1 MMNKKRLA
9 ALALS
14 AVMAASTM
22 SFPVYAADFSDGATA
37 GTEVQVQSDFTSDA
51 AGSANV
57 EVQTI
62 TPTEETVETAGV
74 EEDGRK
80 VDPDSVKFYYNDP
93 GHKDFEVTY
102 RLIENPNKT
111 ETAYADPA
119 EAEYKK
125 ADCDN
130 PGMVRPVITILGEE
144 FKSKEWFVIPD
155 EPKLSNDGH
164 HFKAIDTLTTIF
176 PTHWKE
182 GEGVPLEEC
191 SICGATRT
199 GTDRLVIPPQEH
211 TYGDPVYVPDPDYIT
226 IDDDG
231 NVVDN
236 TNVETDEDGFVI
248 MKDGH
253 PVLKEAD
260 KDGHF
265 EIRYY
270 CTDSYCST
278 LETDCPDG
286 TKLKPMAGLK
296 GYYKSDKKT
305 EYAKQAYKAV
315 IEDQSPEIKTDLEE
329 REFFYPTVSLP
340 LVEESEIELYDCR
353 VGGTYTVA
361 YYTKDGK
368 RISDEVVN
376 VAPHH
381 YHVYHTA
388 VFANWKQAN
397 QCDVKTNKDG
407 SISVTN
413 NSCYLSVDYT
423 DVEHCSAKGCYGYE
437 HKLKTDTVEK
447 PNCKSGNVLSM
458 TAKTAAPAGKHV
470 INTDAKKEIAFTVAW
485 YGRYLTYADLLDV
498 IKSNKYDEYVK
509 LSAAPDCEVGGTV
522 TVSYI
527 CMVDK
532 KEVVETQDI
541 KVYPTDHTRAV
552 PTREE
557 KVDIVEPTCN
567 SNGSYTAVVK
577 CDICG
582 KEIERRENVMIPR
595 LPHTNEKNIDKGET
609 AIIYEDDKVTDKTAY
624 LKFVGDKVIDVNGE
638 TVKDKASATFTVPED
653 AKDGDSTVM
662 HCVGK
667 YAVKDDPDVFRDAF
681 GVSVQVYTNCD
692 KCGHNEVALNSQHK
706 VKLTVVDVQK
716 EGANGKAGSI
726 TLKATYRTS
735 EKKTVEAE
743 YTVPYF
749 STIEA
754 YNARLEEQPETPG
767 SKINGLHL
775 DSDGVWRYY
784 KDSVLQS
791 DYTGFVDY
799 AGRTFYVINGKLD
812 QTLTRLIIFD
822 NEWYYLIEGELTNYT
837 GVVLYDGEWFYVSK
851 GRLDDT
857 INGLV
862 EYNGGLFVFAEGRLA
877 DEANGMWISND
888 NKAYWTALGRV
899 CEEYTGVAM
908 YDNAF
913 FYVIDGKVAQDYNGT
928 VEYNGATFRVEN
940 GQLYGPI
947 K

>member
-22 SFPVYAADFSDGATA
+22 SFPVYAADFSDGATT
-37 GTEVQVQSDFTSDA
+37 TEAAPAVSAFTSD
-51 AGSANV
+51 V
-57 EVQTI
+57 EVQTAE
-62 TPTEETVETAGV
+62 PVEETAPVVAAG
-74 EEDGRK
+74 DTNGKK
-80 VDPDSVKFYYNDP
+80 VNNDSVTFWYNDKN
-93 GHKDFEVTY
+93 HKDFEVTY
-102 RLIENPNKT
+102 KLEGDGTEYSVMANP
-111 ETAYADPA
+111 DD
-119 EAEYKK
+119 AEYKK
-125 ADCDN
+125 ADCVN
-130 PGMVRPVITILGEE
+130 YGQVRPKVTILGEE
-144 FKSKEWFVIPD
+144 FESKTWFDIPTQPPLTSD
-155 EPKLSNDGH
+155 RQH
-164 HFKAIDTLTTIF
+164 HWDTIVKTETTKF
-176 PTHWKE
+176 PTHWTE
-182 GEGVPLEEC
+182 GTGINTLEC
-191 SICGATRT
+191 SICKAQMVDSKNPTT
-199 GTDRLVIPPQEH
+199 IPKQPH
-211 TYGDPVYVPDPDYIT
+211 TLESTVYYVPTDKNGHPTADPAKC
-226 IDDDG
+226 
-231 NVVDN
+231 NVKV
-236 TNVETDEDGFVI
+236 DEDGFVV
-248 MKDGH
+248 MEDGH
-253 PVLKEAD
+253 AVLIEKD
-260 KDGHF
+260 KDGYF
-265 EIRYY
+265 ETR
-270 CTDSYCST
+270 TYCSDPICKDMIYGVHYGDLT
-278 LETDCPDG
+278 T
-286 TKLKPMAGLK
+286 
-296 GYYKSDKKT
+296 GYYVEANKV
-305 EYAKQAYKAV
+305 ELAQQAYKAV
-315 IEDQSPEIKTDLEE
+315 IVAKSSEIANDDLVG

-340 LVEESEIELYDCR
+340 LVEESEIELKDCR

-388 VFANWKQAN
+388 VFANQNQAD
-397 QCDVKTNKDG
+397 QCAVKTNKDG

-447 PNCKSGNVLSM
+447 PNCLNGNSHVLSM
-458 TAKTAAPAGKHV
+458 TAKTAAPAEKHV
-470 INTDAKKEIAFTVAW
+470 INTKAKDAIARQV
-485 YGRYLTYADLLDV
+485 GNRYLTYAQLLT
-498 IKSNKYDEYVK
+498 IISKNGGYAK

-541 KVYPTDHTRAV
+541 KVYPTNHKRAV

-557 KVDIVEPTCN
+557 KVDIVEPTCD

-582 KEIERRENVMIPR
+582 KEIERRENVKIPR
-595 LPHTNEKNIDKGET
+595 LPHTNEKDKNNEDNAT
-609 AIIYEDDKVTDKTAY
+609 AATIYEDDIYTDKTAY
-624 LKFVGDKVIDVNGE
+624 LKFVGDKVIDFNGE
-638 TVKDKASATFTVPED
+638 TVKDKANAPFTMNNTDPT
-653 AKDGDSTVM
+653 KVM
-662 HCVGK
+662 QCVGT
-667 YAVKDDPDVFRDAF
+667 YAIKDDPAVFRDAF
-681 GVSVQVYTNCD
+681 GVSVKVYTNCD
-692 KCGHNEVALNSQHK
+692 ECGHNEVALASQAD

-735 EKKTVEAE
+735 EKKTIEAE

-784 KDSVLQS
+784 KYSALQS

-799 AGRTFYVINGKLD
+799 AGRTFYVINGELD

-862 EYNGGLFVFAEGRLA
+862 EYNGGLFVFVDGRLA
-877 DEANGMWISND
+877 DESNGMWISND

-940 GQLYGPI
+940 DQLCGPI

>member
-1 MMNKKRLA
+1 M
-9 ALALS
+9 
-14 AVMAASTM
+14 
-22 SFPVYAADFSDGATA
+22 
-37 GTEVQVQSDFTSDA
+37 
-51 AGSANV
+51 
-57 EVQTI
+57 I
-62 TPTEETVETAGV
+62 IVETA
-74 EEDGRK
+74 
-80 VDPDSVKFYYNDP
+80 
-93 GHKDFEVTY
+93 
-102 RLIENPNKT
+102 
-111 ETAYADPA
+111 
-119 EAEYKK
+119 
-125 ADCDN
+125 
-130 PGMVRPVITILGEE
+130 
-144 FKSKEWFVIPD
+144 
-155 EPKLSNDGH
+155 
-164 HFKAIDTLTTIF
+164 TTKF
-176 PTHWKE
+176 PTHWEE
-182 GEGVPLEEC
+182 GTGINTLEC
-191 SICGATRT
+191 SICGDQMVDSDNPTT
-199 GTDRLVIPPQEH
+199 IPEQPH
-211 TYGDPVYVPDPDYIT
+211 TLESTVYYVPTDEKGNPTADPAKC
-226 IDDDG
+226 
-231 NVVDN
+231 NVKV
-236 TNVETDEDGFVI
+236 DEDGFVVMEDGHAVLI
-248 MKDGH
+248 EKDKDGYFETRTYCSDSICKGKTWGV
-253 PVLKEAD
+253 PYRDLTTGYYVEAD
-260 KDGHF
+260 KV
-265 EIRYY
+265 E
-270 CTDSYCST
+270 
-278 LETDCPDG
+278 L
-286 TKLKPMAGLK
+286 AQ
-296 GYYKSDKKT
+296 
-305 EYAKQAYKAV
+305 QAYRAEIV
-315 IEDQSPEIKTDLEE
+315 DQSEEIETNLIG

-340 LVEESEIELYDCR
+340 LVEESEIELKDCR
-353 VGGTYTVA
+353 VGGTYTVT
-361 YYTKDGK
+361 YYTEDGK

-388 VFANWKQAN
+388 VFANQNQAD
-397 QCDVKTNKDG
+397 QCAVKTNEDG

-437 HKLKTDTVEK
+437 HRLKTGTVEK
-447 PNCKSGNVLSM
+447 PNCQSGNSHVLSM

-470 INTDAKKEIAFTVAW
+470 INTKAKDAIAAAVKKE
-485 YGRYLTYADLLDV
+485 GRYLTYADLLSA
-498 IKSNKYDEYVK
+498 INNNGGYAK

-557 KVDIVEPTCN
+557 KVDIVEPTCD

-582 KEIERRENVMIPR
+582 KEIERRENVKIPR
-595 LPHTNEKNIDKGET
+595 LPHTNEIDKNK
-609 AIIYEDDKVTDKTAY
+609 EDDATLATIYVDDINTDKTAY
-624 LKFVGDKVIDVNGE
+624 LKFVGDKVIDFNGE
-638 TVKDKASATFTVPED
+638 TVKDKATAPFPMPNDDPT
-653 AKDGDSTVM
+653 KVM
-662 HCVGK
+662 QCVGT
-667 YAVKDDPDVFRDAF
+667 YATKDDPDVFRDAF
-681 GVSVQVYTNCD
+681 GVSVKVYTNCD
-692 KCGHNEVALNSQHK
+692 ECGHNEVALVSQDK

-726 TLKATYRTS
+726 TLKATYRTT

-799 AGRTFYVINGKLD
+799 AGRTFYVINGELD

-862 EYNGGLFVFAEGRLA
+862 EYNGGLFVFVNGRLA
-877 DEANGMWISND
+877 DEGNGMWISND
-888 NKAYWTALGRV
+888 NKAYWLALGRV

>member
-22 SFPVYAADFSDGATA
+22 SFPVYAADFSDGATI
-37 GTEVQVQSDFTSDA
+37 TEAAPAVSAFTSD
-51 AGSANV
+51 V
-57 EVQTI
+57 EVQTAE
-62 TPTEETVETAGV
+62 PVEETAPAVGDTNGK
-74 EEDGRK
+74 K
-80 VDPDSVKFYYNDP
+80 VNKDSVTFWYNDKN
-93 GHKDFEVTY
+93 HKDFEVTY
-102 RLIENPNKT
+102 KLENDGT
-111 ETAYADPA
+111 EYSVMANPDD
-119 EAEYKK
+119 AEYKK
-125 ADCDN
+125 ANCEN
-130 PGMVRPVITILGEE
+130 YGQVRPKVTILGEE
-144 FKSKEWFVIPD
+144 FESKIWFDIPTQ
-155 EPKLSNDGH
+155 PP
-164 HFKAIDTLTTIF
+164 LTSDRKHDYDIFVKTETTKF
-176 PTHWKE
+176 PTHWTE
-182 GEGVPLEEC
+182 GTEISTYKCSRCEAQTERFKVLPKQPHTLE
-191 SICGATRT
+191 ST
-199 GTDRLVIPPQEH
+199 V
-211 TYGDPVYVPDPDYIT
+211 YYVPTDEKGNPTADPAEC
-226 IDDDG
+226 
-231 NVVDN
+231 NVKV
-236 TNVETDEDGFVI
+236 DEDGFVV
-248 MKDGH
+248 MEDGH
-253 PVLKEAD
+253 AVLIEKD
-260 KDGHF
+260 KDGYF
-265 EIRYY
+265 ETR
-270 CTDSYCST
+270 TYCSDPICKDMIYGVHYGDLRT
-278 LETDCPDG
+278 
-286 TKLKPMAGLK
+286 
-296 GYYKSDKKT
+296 GYYVEANKV
-305 EYAKQAYKAV
+305 ELAQQAYKAV
-315 IEDQSPEIKTDLEE
+315 IEKQSPEIETNLVG

-340 LVEESEIELYDCR
+340 LVEESEIELKDCR

-509 LSAAPDCEVGGTV
+509 LSAAPDCEAGGTV

-582 KEIERRENVMIPR
+582 KEIERRENVKIPR
-595 LPHTNEKNIDKGET
+595 LPHTNEKDKNNEDNAT
-609 AIIYEDDKVTDKTAY
+609 AATIYEDDIYTDKTAY
-624 LKFVGDKVIDVNGE
+624 LKFVGDKVIDFNGE
-638 TVKDKASATFTVPED
+638 TVKDKANAPFTMNNTDPT
-653 AKDGDSTVM
+653 KVM
-662 HCVGK
+662 QCVGT
-667 YAVKDDPDVFRDAF
+667 YATKDDPDVFRDAF
-681 GVSVQVYTNCD
+681 GVSVKVYTNCD
-692 KCGHNEVALNSQHK
+692 ECGHNEVALASQAD

-735 EKKTVEAE
+735 EKKTIEAE

-862 EYNGGLFVFAEGRLA
+862 EYNGGLFVFVDGRLA
-877 DEANGMWISND
+877 DESNGMWISND

>member
-1 MMNKKRLA
+1 MNKKRLA

-14 AVMAASTM
+14 AVMATSTM

-62 TPTEETVETAGV
+62 TPTEETVEAAGV
-74 EEDGRK
+74 EEAGRK
-80 VDPDSVKFYYNDP
+80 VDPDSVRFYYNDP
-93 GHKDFEVTY
+93 EHKDFEVTY
-102 RLIENPNKT
+102 ELIENPGKT
-111 ETAYADPA
+111 EIAYADPA

-164 HFKAIDTLTTIF
+164 HFDKIIDTETTEY
-176 PTHWKE
+176 PTHWLPGK
-182 GEGVPLEEC
+182 GVHILEC
-191 SICGATRT
+191 SICGATK
-199 GTDRLVIPPQEH
+199 TDTDHPVVIPAQEH
-211 TYGDPVYVPDPDYIT
+211 TFESTVYYVPTDKY
-226 IDDDG
+226 G
-231 NVVDN
+231 NPTEDSRES
-236 TNVETDEDGFVI
+236 NVKVDEDGFVVMEDGHAVLI
-248 MKDGH
+248 EKDKDGYFEIRTYCSD
-253 PVLKEAD
+253 PICKEKTGKVEKGRELVAYRDLKKGYYVEAD
-260 KDGHF
+260 KV
-265 EIRYY
+265 E
-270 CTDSYCST
+270 
-278 LETDCPDG
+278 L
-286 TKLKPMAGLK
+286 AQ
-296 GYYKSDKKT
+296 
-305 EYAKQAYKAV
+305 QAYKAV
-315 IEDQSPEIKTDLEE
+315 IVKQSSEIKTDLTKKGP
-329 REFFYPTVSLP
+329 FYYPTVSLP
-340 LVEESEIELYDCR
+340 LVEESEIELKDCR

-368 RISDEVVN
+368 RISEEVVN

-388 VFANWKQAN
+388 VFANKNQAD
-397 QCDVKTNKDG
+397 QCAVKTNEDG

-413 NSCYLSVDYT
+413 NSCYLPVDYT
-423 DVEHCSAKGCYGYE
+423 DVEHCSAEGCYGYE
-437 HKLKTDTVEK
+437 HKPKTGTVEE
-447 PNCKSGNVLSM
+447 PNCLKGNSHVLSM

-470 INTDAKKEIAFTVAW
+470 INTRVKEKITAEV
-485 YGRYLTYADLLDV
+485 GNRYLTYAKLLT
-498 IKSNKYDEYVK
+498 IISMNGGYAK

-582 KEIERRENVMIPR
+582 KEIERRENVKIPR
-595 LPHTNEKNIDKGET
+595 LPHTNEKDKNNEDNAT
-609 AIIYEDDKVTDKTAY
+609 AATIYEDDIYTDKTAY
-624 LKFVGDKVIDVNGE
+624 LKFVGDKVIDFNGE
-638 TVKDKASATFTVPED
+638 TVKDKANAPFTMPND
-653 AKDGDSTVM
+653 DPTKVM
-662 HCVGK
+662 QCVGT
-667 YAVKDDPDVFRDAF
+667 YATKDNPAVFRDAF
-681 GVSVQVYTNCD
+681 GVSVKVYTNCD
-692 KCGHNEVALNSQHK
+692 ECGHNEVALASQAN

-799 AGRTFYVINGKLD
+799 AGRTFYVINGELD

-862 EYNGGLFVFAEGRLA
+862 EYNGGLFVFVDGRLA
-877 DEANGMWISND
+877 DESNGMWISND

>member
-9 ALALS
+9 ALTLS

-37 GTEVQVQSDFTSDA
+37 GAEVQVQSDFASDA

-57 EVQTI
+57 EVQTAE
-62 TPTEETVETAGV
+62 PVEETVPAVATDDTNGK
-74 EEDGRK
+74 K
-80 VDPDSVKFYYNDP
+80 VDKESVTFWYNSVN
-93 GHKDFEVTY
+93 HKDFEVTY
-102 RLIENPNKT
+102 RLEGDNTEYSVMANP
-111 ETAYADPA
+111 DD
-119 EAEYKK
+119 AEYKK
-125 ADCDN
+125 ADCEN
-130 PGMVRPVITILGEE
+130 YGQVRPKVTILGEE
-144 FKSKEWFVIPD
+144 FESKTWFNIPTQ
-155 EPKLSNDGH
+155 PPLTSDGKH
-164 HFKAIDTLTTIF
+164 DYDIFVKTETTEY
-176 PTHWKE
+176 PTHWDVGTEISTYKCSRCEAQIERSKE
-182 GEGVPLEEC
+182 LPVQPHTLE
-191 SICGATRT
+191 ST
-199 GTDRLVIPPQEH
+199 V
-211 TYGDPVYVPDPDYIT
+211 YYVPTDEK
-226 IDDDG
+226 G
-231 NVVDN
+231 NPTEDSEKS
-236 TNVETDEDGFVI
+236 NVKVDEDGFVV
-248 MKDGH
+248 MEDGH
-253 PVLKEAD
+253 AVLIEKD
-260 KDGHF
+260 KDGYF
-265 EIRYY
+265 EIR
-270 CTDSYCST
+270 TYCSDPICKAK
-278 LETDCPDG
+278 EWG
-286 TKLKPMAGLK
+286 TPYRDLTK
-296 GYYKSDKKT
+296 GYYVEANKV
-305 EYAKQAYKAV
+305 ELAQQAYKAV
-315 IEDQSPEIKTDLEE
+315 IKAQSPEIKTDLVG

-340 LVEESEIELYDCR
+340 LVEESEIELKDCR

-361 YYTKDGK
+361 YYTKDDK
-368 RISDEVVN
+368 RISDEVIN

-388 VFANWKQAN
+388 VFANKNQAD
-397 QCDVKTNKDG
+397 QCAVKTNEDG

-413 NSCYLSVDYT
+413 NSCYLPVDYT
-423 DVEHCSAKGCYGYE
+423 DVEHCDATGCYGYE
-437 HKLKTDTVEK
+437 HRPKTGTVEK
-447 PNCKSGNVLSM
+447 PEECLSDNSHVLSM

-470 INTDAKKEIAFTVAW
+470 INTKVKDAIAKVVGF
-485 YGRYLTYADLLDV
+485 RYLTYAKLLE
-498 IKSNKYDEYVK
+498 IISENGGYAK

-541 KVYPTDHTRAV
+541 KVYPTDHKRAV

-557 KVDIVEPTCN
+557 KVDIVEPTCD

-595 LPHTNEKNIDKGET
+595 LPHTNEKNKDEEQS
-609 AIIYEDDKVTDKTAY
+609 AILYDDDKDTDKTAY

-653 AKDGDSTVM
+653 AKDGDSAVM

-667 YAVKDDPDVFRDAF
+667 YAVKDDKNVFRDAF

-799 AGRTFYVINGKLD
+799 AGRTFYVVNGVLD
-812 QTLTRLIIFD
+812 QTMTRLIIFD